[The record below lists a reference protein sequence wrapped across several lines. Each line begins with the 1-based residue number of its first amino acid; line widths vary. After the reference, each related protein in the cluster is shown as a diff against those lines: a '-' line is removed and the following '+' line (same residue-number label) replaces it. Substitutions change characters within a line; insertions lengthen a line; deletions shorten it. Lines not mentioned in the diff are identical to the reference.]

1 MITREQ
7 LSEMSDFDINQE
19 VAVLRGLN
27 YVIEQED
34 KPSAYLWLEESMVE
48 IDFCN
53 NPNDIMPIIIENKI
67 SLEFRDHK
75 SLAPIAKR
83 FGSNSHNIVNDNV
96 LRAACEVYIL
106 MNQ

>member
-1 MITREQ
+1 MDNYE
-7 LSEMSDFDINQE
+7 INKL
-19 VAVLRGLN
+19 VALIVNGGCVKGEAVDDGDGAVSFYGEHMGVTMCLGTFN
-27 YVIEQED
+27 Y
-34 KPSAYLWLEESMVE
+34 
-48 IDFCN
+48 CN

-67 SLEFRDHK
+67 SLEFRDRK

-83 FGSNSHNIVNDNV
+83 FGSNSHNIANDNV